1 MHNLLQKNKRIIYKV
16 LNWLIPDDKRY
27 LSFNY
32 RMKIGRKLDWENPK
46 TYTEKVQWLKL
57 YDQKPEYTIMV
68 DKYLVKDYI
77 ANRIGKKY
85 IIPTLGVWNHAEDID
100 FSALPKQFV
109 LKCTHDSGGLVICKD
124 KSQIDQKKV
133 KREFSKA
140 LKMRFYM
147 EGREYQYQNVVPR
160 VLAESYIEQEDGG
173 APWDYKVLC
182 FGGKAKLI
190 EVHTGRYSENHSQ
203 TFYDLNWKPTGIS
216 QGGKETISKVP
227 IPKPLCFDELIEKSE
242 ILAQGTRHIRV
253 DWYIINNQLLFG
265 EITLYDGCGMEPFT
279 TYEDDLLLGSWIDIN
294 N

>member
-1 MHNLLQKNKRIIYKV
+1 MHNLLKKNKRIIYKV

-57 YDQKPEYTIMV
+57 YDQKPEYTVMV

-124 KSQIDQKKV
+124 KSQINQKKV

-147 EGREYQYQNVVPR
+147 EGRE
-160 VLAESYIEQEDGG
+160 
-173 APWDYKVLC
+173 
-182 FGGKAKLI
+182 
-190 EVHTGRYSENHSQ
+190 
-203 TFYDLNWKPTGIS
+203 
-216 QGGKETISKVP
+216 
-227 IPKPLCFDELIEKSE
+227 
-242 ILAQGTRHIRV
+242 
-253 DWYIINNQLLFG
+253 
-265 EITLYDGCGMEPFT
+265 
-279 TYEDDLLLGSWIDIN
+279 
-294 N
+294 